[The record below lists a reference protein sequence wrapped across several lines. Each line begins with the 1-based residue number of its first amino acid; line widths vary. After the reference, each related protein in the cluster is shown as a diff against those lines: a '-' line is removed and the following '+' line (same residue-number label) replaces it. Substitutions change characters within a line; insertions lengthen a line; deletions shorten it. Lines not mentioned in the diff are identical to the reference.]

1 MRMYYFSL
9 KKLYSCKLVTSL
21 SINVSIGLFTS
32 SNRQTFTTIVLLQV
46 SNLFIMSLAAA
57 DLTVG
62 VIVMPI
68 SAAYA
73 MMGKAV
79 MD

>member
-1 MRMYYFSL
+1 M
-9 KKLYSCKLVTSL
+9 
-21 SINVSIGLFTS
+21 
-32 SNRQTFTTIVLLQV
+32 
-46 SNLFIMSLAAA
+46 FIMSLAIA

-73 MMGKAV
+73 ITGRINVNFLHSLEDYFQLLLFYKKK
-79 MD
+79 

>member
-1 MRMYYFSL
+1 
-9 KKLYSCKLVTSL
+9 
-21 SINVSIGLFTS
+21 
-32 SNRQTFTTIVLLQV
+32 
-46 SNLFIMSLAAA
+46 MSLAAA

-79 MD
+79 KGGRRGRWGGGTLTRWESFRRVKSESIVMEWWNEGKKKAL

>member
-1 MRMYYFSL
+1 
-9 KKLYSCKLVTSL
+9 
-21 SINVSIGLFTS
+21 
-32 SNRQTFTTIVLLQV
+32 
-46 SNLFIMSLAAA
+46 MSLAAA

-73 MMGKAV
+73 MMGKAARAGLEKGEVPSSWRGGKGSDDNRLRRDRNEEVV
-79 MD
+79 MGREKDKKKGL

>member
-1 MRMYYFSL
+1 
-9 KKLYSCKLVTSL
+9 
-21 SINVSIGLFTS
+21 
-32 SNRQTFTTIVLLQV
+32 
-46 SNLFIMSLAAA
+46 MSMAAA

-73 MMGKAV
+73 MMGKAELAGALCV
-79 MD
+79 GVCVRVSECGRWCVGGARVKKDGSGAGR

>member
-1 MRMYYFSL
+1 
-9 KKLYSCKLVTSL
+9 
-21 SINVSIGLFTS
+21 
-32 SNRQTFTTIVLLQV
+32 
-46 SNLFIMSLAAA
+46 MSLAAA

-73 MMGKAV
+73 MMGKAELAGALCV
-79 MD
+79 CACE

>member
-1 MRMYYFSL
+1 MP
-9 KKLYSCKLVTSL
+9 
-21 SINVSIGLFTS
+21 
-32 SNRQTFTTIVLLQV
+32 LQV

-73 MMGKAV
+73 MMGKAAKG
-79 MD
+79 

>member
-1 MRMYYFSL
+1 M
-9 KKLYSCKLVTSL
+9 
-21 SINVSIGLFTS
+21 
-32 SNRQTFTTIVLLQV
+32 QV

-79 MD
+79 KGGMRVRGRGILTRWESLRKEKSESIVVERRK